1 MLHWQGLVRLQGWY
15 WHYTSQQA
23 RTMADDSKRISAEV
37 YRSFFV
43 HTLDLSSLPAYS
55 TVNIPMLALC
65 GSREIKAMKESLA
78 LLAENPHCRTI
89 QLQCVNHDF
98 PMRHAQTLN
107 PLLRQFIA
115 ENLKLKI

>member
-1 MLHWQGLVRLQGWY
+1 
-15 WHYTSQQA
+15 
-23 RTMADDSKRISAEV
+23 
-37 YRSFFV
+37 
-43 HTLDLSSLPAYS
+43 
-55 TVNIPMLALC
+55 
-65 GSREIKAMKESLA
+65 MKESLA